1 MKHYAQTDMTM
12 DEIERTLRKISS
24 SGRVI
29 GPLSRRERAAG
40 GRISLH
46 LSKQGDSFS
55 FTHKAPARYRVVP
68 TVLKGKV
75 SDGGFTRRICWRV
88 GKSIPMSICAAL
100 AIAPVAVLGVGG
112 ITIGYRIAGAALTL
126 LAVLL
131 STAAFLPSREERK
144 LLRDDLYS
152 ILRAED
158 AE

>member
-12 DEIERTLRKISS
+12 DEIRRTLGKISRR
-24 SGRVI
+24 GRVI
-29 GPLSRRERAAG
+29 GPLSRREKAAG
-40 GRISLH
+40 GRISLR
-46 LSKQGDSFS
+46 LSKRGDSFA

-68 TVLKGKV
+68 TVLRGKV
-75 SDGGFTRRICWRV
+75 SDGGFTRRICWKV
-88 GKSIPMSICAAL
+88 GKSVPMSVCAAL

-112 ITIGYRIAGAALTL
+112 IIIGYHIAGAALTL

-131 STAAFLPSREERK
+131 LVAAFLPSQEERK